1 MAVFGHGRHQVTSAS
16 VTTVYW
22 STIHVGFDEFDPVDS
37 VDAGAAP
44 DTVDCNW
51 LVSWA
56 EVVRRVVGFT

>member
-44 DTVDCNW
+44 DTVD
-51 LVSWA
+51 
-56 EVVRRVVGFT
+56 